1 MKGFSLSLR
10 KRNKEWV
17 KKTQNKTQN
26 MIGAGN
32 LLNRRREIVTKVLRQ
47 KLNKP
52 GKKKYQRN
60 LLIIHL
66 NVHQIFLGVMRRIN

>member
-1 MKGFSLSLR
+1 MKGFSQSLR
-10 KRNKEWV
+10 KRNQEWV
-17 KKTQNKTQN
+17 KKTPNKN

-52 GKKKYQRN
+52 GKKK
-60 LLIIHL
+60 
-66 NVHQIFLGVMRRIN
+66 

>member
-1 MKGFSLSLR
+1 MKGFSQSLR
-10 KRNKEWV
+10 KRNLEWV
-17 KKTQNKTQN
+17 KKTPNKNQN

-52 GKKKYQRN
+52 GKKK
-60 LLIIHL
+60 
-66 NVHQIFLGVMRRIN
+66 